1 MKLTDPSTICLI
13 LLAATAIFLLI
24 RTRGRLA
31 RQRQRAGSGERGVGV
46 RAPRSTLRAPGS
58 SLSADLEYRVPVPD
72 DFTEWEVEMHET
84 ARRLCGQLD
93 AKLSLLQSM
102 IVEADRAA
110 ARLEDALQRA
120 YPALP
125 PGSQAESLRPAA
137 GQARDVRYEPQSE
150 PHAQA
155 GDFGVFPLRTRRR
168 RHTDRARRRDE
179 IYRLADYGFAAP
191 EIARR
196 VGSPVGEVELILSL
210 RDSK

>member
-1 MKLTDPSTICLI
+1 M
-13 LLAATAIFLLI
+13 
-24 RTRGRLA
+24 
-31 RQRQRAGSGERGVGV
+31 
-46 RAPRSTLRAPGS
+46 RAPRSPLPAPGS
-58 SLSADLEYRVPVPD
+58 SLSADLEYRVPAPD
-72 DFTEWEVEMHET
+72 DFTEREVEMHET

-125 PGSQAESLRPAA
+125 PGSQAESLRPAG
-137 GQARDVRYEPQSE
+137 GQPRDSGGKKPPKLRDPSSDSE
-150 PHAQA
+150 AAAAP
-155 GDFGVFPLRTRRR
+155 GDVWSGEGCSSDGEALSA
-168 RHTDRARRRDE
+168 TDRARRRAE
-179 IYRLADYGFAAP
+179 VYRLADYGFAAP